1 MDTAETKFLEALIRV
16 RTNEPELVA
25 GLRRLYEQRR
35 DALLKVREVLD
46 VGNAQG
52 RAQELREL
60 LNLIETAG
68 DQLAK
73 AQRNHQR

>member
-1 MDTAETKFLEALIRV
+1 MDNSEVKFLEALVRV
-16 RTNEPELVA
+16 RNSEPELVA
-25 GLRRLYEQRR
+25 GLRRMYEQRR
-35 DALLKVREVLD
+35 DALLRVREVLD

-60 LNLIETAG
+60 LSLIENAG

-73 AQRNHQR
+73 AQRNQQR